1 MQIGLV
7 ASNNRCQPATSAAA
21 QSQKVREAADASI
34 QVIASPAL
42 ISSANPFMSLFLN
55 SLVRK
60 RPTSLRSYYSLQ
72 TLCASCAAT
81 NDARERRKILILA
94 LAVIVAIFVF
104 IMVLMTSGHSRPIDW
119 R

>member
-1 MQIGLV
+1 MPTCYVCGCAIPKGQGSRRRVNTGYSV
-7 ASNNRCQPATSAAA
+7 AGFNF
-21 QSQKVREAADASI
+21 
-34 QVIASPAL
+34 
-42 ISSANPFMSLFLN
+42 SANPFMSLFLN